1 MPKDL
6 IADYCKGQSR
16 FPAWCGDFDVFTQE
30 CDLLKA
36 SSLQAI
42 FERGRCQ
49 PDEMVKAAAR
59 GRLAQFADRLPRD
72 VRLEYE
78 NVLPFE
84 LSEKIKAQQLKKGF
98 SLPVLKGYINQTVY
112 FEIPRTL
119 AKDGYLGEDDEA
131 MDDVN
136 QIPQP
141 ETPVMPL
148 TGLLGQIAEVLAERA
163 RAEKKLKRKQI
174 CVRQHGIYLRII
186 ALLEEDADAN
196 RAKQLIACEFGINRK
211 MLQRDLDEIEE
222 FLAQENVLP
231 RRRTDSLQD
240 KNNAK

>member
-59 GRLAQFADRLPRD
+59 RRLAQFSDRLPRD

-112 FEIPRTL
+112 FEIPRML
-119 AKDGYLGEDDEA
+119 AKDGYLGENGEA
-131 MDDVN
+131 E
-136 QIPQP
+136 IPQP

-148 TGLLGQIAEVLAERA
+148 TGLLSQIAETLAERA
-163 RAEKKLKRKQI
+163 RNEKKLKRKQI

-196 RAKQLIACEFGINRK
+196 RAKQRIADEFGINRK

-222 FLAQENVLP
+222 FLAQKNVLP
-231 RRRTDSLQD
+231 RRRTDSLQN
-240 KNNAK
+240 KNDAT

>member
-16 FPAWCGDFDVFTQE
+16 FPSWCGDFDVFTQE

-59 GRLAQFADRLPRD
+59 RRLAQFSDRLPRD

-196 RAKQLIACEFGINRK
+196 RAKQRIADEFGINRK

>member
-16 FPAWCGDFDVFTQE
+16 FPSWCGDFDVFTQE

-84 LSEKIKAQQLKKGF
+84 LSEKIKAQQLKKGY
-98 SLPVLKGYINQTVY
+98 SLPILKGYINKTAY
-112 FEIPRTL
+112 FEIPRAL

-148 TGLLGQIAEVLAERA
+148 TGLLSQIAELLAERA
-163 RAEKKLKRKQI
+163 RNEKKLKRKQI
-174 CVRQHGIYLRII
+174 CVRQHGMYLRII
-186 ALLEEDADAN
+186 ALLEADADAN
-196 RAKQLIACEFGINRK
+196 RAKQLIADEFGINRK

-222 FLAQENVLP
+222 FLTQENVLP
-231 RRRTDSLQD
+231 RRRTDSLQG
-240 KNNAK
+240 KNDAK

>member
-196 RAKQLIACEFGINRK
+196 RAKQRIADEFGINRK

-222 FLAQENVLP
+222 FLAQKNVLP
-231 RRRTDSLQD
+231 RRRTDSLQN
-240 KNNAK
+240 KNDAT